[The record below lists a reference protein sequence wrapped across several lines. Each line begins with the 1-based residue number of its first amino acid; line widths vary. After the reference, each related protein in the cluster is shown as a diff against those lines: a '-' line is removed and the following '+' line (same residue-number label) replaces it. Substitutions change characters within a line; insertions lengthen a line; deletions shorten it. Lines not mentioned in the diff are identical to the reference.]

1 MLFDKLVGEAISDLS
16 YKTKDQLMTEIIQ
29 VLRAKAKVGSD

>member
-16 YKTKDQLMTEIIQ
+16 YETKGQLTQIVQ